1 MQTAELIAP
10 EKTNTIPKIGS
21 AFAGGIFAG
30 IVAGKDGQPDYYLI
44 HATVDFEIDN
54 TNWQGAIEAAK
65 APINGF
71 NDWSLPD
78 RYEARLLA
86 INTPDS
92 FDTSEWYWTS
102 TQSADYDGYAWV
114 QDFCYGSQGCSLKSH
129 EYRARAVRRLL
140 LIE

>member
-21 AFAGGIFAG
+21 TFAGGIFAG

-54 TNWQGAIEAAK
+54 TNWLGAIEAAK

-102 TQSADYDGYAWV
+102 TQNADDDGYAWV
-114 QDFCYGSQGCSLKSH
+114 QYFDDGGQGYDHKSG
-129 EYRARAVRRLL
+129 EFRARAVRRLL
-140 LIE
+140 IIE